1 VTELRVLVG
10 TTDYVGTV
18 GFYRDVLGFPVHE
31 VWNDPDGRGTLL
43 RAAASGL
50 IEVIEDSPDHP
61 AHAPRGVTV
70 AIEVPDVDARHER
83 LVDVGAPIT
92 EPLGDRPW
100 GHRNVGFRDPNGLDL
115 VLFTVLDDA
124 APADGAEP

>member
-1 VTELRVLVG
+1 MTEMRVLVG
-10 TTDYVGTV
+10 TTAYAETV

-31 VWNDPDGRGTLL
+31 VWDDPDGRGTLL

-61 AHAPRGVTV
+61 ARAPHGVTV

-83 LVDVGAPIT
+83 LVDAGATIT

-100 GHRNVGFRDPNGLDL
+100 GHRNVGVRDPNGLDL
-115 VLFTVLDDA
+115 VLFTVLDERNGA
-124 APADGAEP
+124 EDGA

>member
-1 VTELRVLVG
+1 MTELRVLVG
-10 TTDYVGTV
+10 TTDYAGTV

-31 VWNDPDGRGTLL
+31 VWDDPDGRGTLL
-43 RAAASGL
+43 RATPGSL

-61 AHAPRGVTV
+61 ARTPRGVTV
-70 AIEVPDVDARHER
+70 AIEVPDVDARHLR
-83 LVDVGAPIT
+83 LRNAGVTIT

-115 VLFTVLDDA
+115 VLFTVVGTDPDERRA
-124 APADGAEP
+124 A

>member
-1 VTELRVLVG
+1 MTELRVLVG
-10 TTDYVGTV
+10 TTDYEGTV

-31 VWNDPDGRGTLL
+31 IWDDPDGRGTLL
-43 RAAASGL
+43 RAAGSAL

-61 AHAPRGVTV
+61 ARTPQGVTV
-70 AIEVPDVDARHER
+70 SIEVPDVDARHRR
-83 LVDVGAPIT
+83 LVDAGVTIT

-115 VLFTVLDDA
+115 VLFTVQDGGDGKWA
-124 APADGAEP
+124 A

>member
-1 VTELRVLVG
+1 MTELRVLVG
-10 TTDYVGTV
+10 TTDYDGTV
-18 GFYRDVLGFPVHE
+18 SFYRDVLGFPVHE
-31 VWNDPDGRGTLL
+31 VWDDPDGRGTLL

-61 AHAPRGVTV
+61 AQAPRGVTV
-70 AIEVPDVDARHER
+70 SIEVPDVDARYER
-83 LVDVGAPIT
+83 LAEAGATIT

-115 VLFTVLDDA
+115 VLFTVIVGEHERGDT
-124 APADGAEP
+124 